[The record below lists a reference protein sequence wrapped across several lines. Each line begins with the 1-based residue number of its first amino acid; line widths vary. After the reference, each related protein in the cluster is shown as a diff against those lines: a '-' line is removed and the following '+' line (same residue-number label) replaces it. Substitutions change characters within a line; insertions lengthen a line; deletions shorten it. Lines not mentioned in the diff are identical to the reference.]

1 MHSCSINSITVLKF
15 NFLTQLNGSVSD
27 PLTPGFTKVPKPST
41 SQSDSFTDDDESEL
55 SFQSTLTLNSSSSG
69 DASDVFCSSQN
80 KRTSTP
86 IPPKVS
92 CAPVSVQ
99 GKTSP
104 DLPSGFI
111 IPSKFGEITDGNLK
125 SGNLTNVDRAKV
137 IKTVATCVWVHTDSP
152 SPGCCEWLAK
162 QLISKYPT
170 LADADPRK
178 IQVLGEIFDVLQTYI
193 VCCLSNLIE
202 ELWRVIFLPSWPSW

>member
-1 MHSCSINSITVLKF
+1 MHSCSINSISVLKF

-27 PLTPGFTKVPKPST
+27 LLTPGFTKVPKPST

-104 DLPSGFI
+104 DLPSDFI
-111 IPSKFGEITDGNLK
+111 IPSKFGKITECYYDSYENLVWNQDK
-125 SGNLTNVDRAKV
+125 HFFSCWFALSLVCLT
-137 IKTVATCVWVHTDSP
+137 
-152 SPGCCEWLAK
+152 
-162 QLISKYPT
+162 
-170 LADADPRK
+170 
-178 IQVLGEIFDVLQTYI
+178 F
-193 VCCLSNLIE
+193 
-202 ELWRVIFLPSWPSW
+202 

>member
-41 SQSDSFTDDDESEL
+41 SQSDSFTGDDESEL

-111 IPSKFGEITDGNLK
+111 IPSKFGKITDGNLK
-125 SGNLTNVDRAKV
+125 SGNLTDVDRAKV
-137 IKTVATCVWVHTDSP
+137 IKTVTTCVWVHTDSP

-178 IQVLGEIFDVLQTYI
+178 MLQTVPTAPKEDFKYW
-193 VCCLSNLIE
+193 V
-202 ELWRVIFLPSWPSW
+202 RFLMSCKLMLYVALAI